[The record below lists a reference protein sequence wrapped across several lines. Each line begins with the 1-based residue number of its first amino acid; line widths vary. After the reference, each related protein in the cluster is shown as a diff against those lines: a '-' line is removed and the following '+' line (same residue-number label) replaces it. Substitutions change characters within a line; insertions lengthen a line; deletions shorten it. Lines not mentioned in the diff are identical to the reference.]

1 MTGNVKNIFK
11 LPISD
16 IDDRRKEIGGNLK
29 MEEGVI
35 AQTGWLRI
43 RLI

>member
-16 IDDRRKEIGGNLK
+16 IDDRRKEIGGNSHAK
-29 MEEGVI
+29 KIMSE
-35 AQTGWLRI
+35 
-43 RLI
+43 